1 MHFKPLSSPPKR
13 YSGTLIKTI
22 LMMKFTV
29 FLLLVACMQVSA
41 SGFSQVSLA
50 EKNVP
55 LRSVF
60 KKIQKQTGFD
70 FLYGSQLLQEA
81 GNVSIDVSNVSLENA
96 LDLCFKGKPLAY
108 TIIEKTI
115 VVKPKPLVSTS
126 ASRSHKRLKTATPSH
141 ASWGPFAPRCCK
153 TWTRASR
160 LSSMPW

>member
-1 MHFKPLSSPPKR
+1 
-13 YSGTLIKTI
+13 
-22 LMMKFTV
+22 
-29 FLLLVACMQVSA
+29 MQVSA

-81 GNVSIDVSNVSLENA
+81 GNVSIDVSNVTLENA
-96 LDLCFKGKPLAY
+96 LDLCFKGKPLSY

-115 VVKPKPLVSTS
+115 VVKPKPLVIADVKTVAELKEIISGKITDEQGLPLAG
-126 ASRSHKRLKTATPSH
+126 ASVYIKGSSKATVTD
-141 ASWGPFAPRCCK
+141 AQGRFNLEVDNLEG
-153 TWTRASR
+153 T
-160 LSSMPW
+160 LLV